1 MKNRDVIVIGGGHA
15 GVEAAA
21 AASRMGAT
29 VALITIDSLKIGVMS
44 CNPAI
49 GGIGK
54 GHIVRE
60 IDALGGM
67 MPKAADKASIQFKVL
82 NSSKGPAVRGP
93 RCQADRDLYKKATQ
107 ELLKEQK
114 NISVICDTV
123 SKILID
129 GNRCRGVE
137 LISGK
142 KIYCGSVVLTTGT
155 FLNGTIYIGEKKI
168 SGGRIDEKSATH
180 LGNFLKSL
188 SLPMARLK
196 TGTPPR
202 LFKGSINYNIL
213 KKDYGDDVPDYFS
226 ISTKKIYNKQV
237 ACHVAWTNPKTH
249 RIIKE
254 SIDSSP
260 LYNGKISSIGPRYCP
275 SIEDK
280 VYRFYNRD
288 RHRVMLEP
296 EGLNSNLIYPNGIST
311 SLPEETQKKMI
322 CSIEGLERAK
332 IVQPGY
338 AIEYDH
344 IDPRALKK
352 TLENKKVKNLFF
364 AGQINGTTGY
374 EEAAG
379 QGIVAGIN
387 SVLLLDRKKWV
398 LDRTEA
404 YIGVMI
410 DDLVSKGAPE
420 PYRMFTSR
428 AEYRL
433 YLRADNA
440 DLRLSDKAIKLGILD
455 YERKNIFLK
464 YKKNIQLLKDE
475 FESINLTPDE
485 AANYGLN
492 LSKDGKKRNLLE
504 LIGYERFDFKKLIK
518 KLSHLRQF
526 SKRTLKQMQIHSKY
540 LVHIK
545 KQEESVLSYKKDINL
560 KIPKGIN
567 YKKIGGLS
575 KECCDALEAT
585 KPEDLAT
592 ASRIP
597 GITAAALS
605 TVLLYTKKSKV
616 KKFAR

>member
-1 MKNRDVIVIGGGHA
+1 M
-15 GVEAAA
+15 
-21 AASRMGAT
+21 
-29 VALITIDSLKIGVMS
+29 
-44 CNPAI
+44 
-49 GGIGK
+49 
-54 GHIVRE
+54 
-60 IDALGGM
+60 
-67 MPKAADKASIQFKVL
+67 
-82 NSSKGPAVRGP
+82 
-93 RCQADRDLYKKATQ
+93 
-107 ELLKEQK
+107 
-114 NISVICDTV
+114 
-123 SKILID
+123 
-129 GNRCRGVE
+129 
-137 LISGK
+137 
-142 KIYCGSVVLTTGT
+142 
-155 FLNGTIYIGEKKI
+155 
-168 SGGRIDEKSATH
+168 
-180 LGNFLKSL
+180 
-188 SLPMARLK
+188 
-196 TGTPPR
+196 
-202 LFKGSINYNIL
+202 
-213 KKDYGDDVPDYFS
+213 
-226 ISTKKIYNKQV
+226 
-237 ACHVAWTNPKTH
+237 
-249 RIIKE
+249 
-254 SIDSSP
+254 
-260 LYNGKISSIGPRYCP
+260 
-275 SIEDK
+275 
-280 VYRFYNRD
+280 
-288 RHRVMLEP
+288 
-296 EGLNSNLIYPNGIST
+296 
-311 SLPEETQKKMI
+311 
-322 CSIEGLERAK
+322 
-332 IVQPGY
+332 
-338 AIEYDH
+338 
-344 IDPRALKK
+344 
-352 TLENKKVKNLFF
+352 
-364 AGQINGTTGY
+364 
-374 EEAAG
+374 
-379 QGIVAGIN
+379 AGIN